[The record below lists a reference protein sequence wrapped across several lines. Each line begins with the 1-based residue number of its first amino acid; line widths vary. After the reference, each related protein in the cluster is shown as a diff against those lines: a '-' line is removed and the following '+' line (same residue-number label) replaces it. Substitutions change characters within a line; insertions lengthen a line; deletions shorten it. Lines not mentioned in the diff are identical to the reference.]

1 MMNANRSLAEMEA
14 VSLGK
19 LAWVVPLSTAVAVIA
34 NVIFY
39 YIITR
44 WFHVGLRFPSGT
56 PDHTLSATMAV
67 GDVVLFS
74 VVFALG
80 AGVVF
85 VIVTQSAQRPIRT
98 YLMIAT
104 AVLLVSFLLPLNI
117 PSPPVAMIDKLSL
130 VAMHIIGAIA
140 VVSVLVGLG
149 RK

>member
-1 MMNANRSLAEMEA
+1 MNSNRSLVEREA

-19 LAWVVPLSTAVAVIA
+19 LAWVVPLATAVAVTA
-34 NVIFY
+34 NIIFY
-39 YIITR
+39 TIITR
-44 WFHVGLRFPSGT
+44 WFHVGLRFPSDT
-56 PDHTLSATMAV
+56 PDHSLSATMAV

-74 VVFALG
+74 VIFALG

-85 VIVTQSAQRPIRT
+85 VIVTQSARRPIRT

-104 AVLLVSFLLPLNI
+104 AVLFVSFLLPLKI

-140 VVSVLVGLG
+140 VVGVLVGLG

>member
-1 MMNANRSLAEMEA
+1 MNSNRSLVEREA

-19 LAWVVPLSTAVAVIA
+19 LAWVVPLATAVAVTA
-34 NVIFY
+34 NITFY
-39 YIITR
+39 TIITR
-44 WFHVGLRFPSGT
+44 WFHIGLRFPSDT
-56 PDHTLSATMAV
+56 PERSLSATMAV

-74 VVFALG
+74 VIFALG
-80 AGVVF
+80 AGFVF
-85 VIVTQSAQRPIRT
+85 VIVTQSARRPIRT

-104 AVLLVSFLLPLNI
+104 AVLFVSFLLPLKI

-140 VVSVLVGLG
+140 VVGVLVGLG